1 MGTYKVTG
9 NVGFDGHK
17 PGEVFEAD
25 LDEDLEARAIERGS
39 ISVSKEKPTT
49 KKEAS
54 SDE

>member
-9 NVGFDGHK
+9 NVPFDVHK

-39 ISVSKEKPTT
+39 ISISKEKPTV
-49 KKEAS
+49 KKEET
-54 SDE
+54 DE